1 MQEIRVEGLDAI
13 ISKLEESP
21 EVFREA
27 RARKLETIGEELL
40 GRVQSRIGGTGDIS
54 SRQEYRIGSGKG
66 YVAVRPKAKDYLVS
80 AGGRRYATGAV
91 TNAIEG
97 GHAIRGSSGAAKS
110 KYRPRI
116 RVARVTG
123 KYMYQ
128 NTESDAERLAGEA
141 GAQIAAEVVRKLEE

>member
-13 ISKLEESP
+13 ISKLEDSP
-21 EVFREA
+21 EVFREV
-27 RARKLETIGEELL
+27 RVQELETIGHELL
-40 GRVQSRIGGTGDIS
+40 GRVQARIGGTGNIS
-54 SRQEYRIGSGKG
+54 SRQEYRVGSGKG

-97 GHAIRGSSGAAKS
+97 GHAIRGSSSAAKS